1 MIKMAIIKIL
11 LMNLEEDID
20 PQVERNHNA
29 NKKNNDSKVRKG
41 SPSLNAE
48 KENSSSLDTAE

>member
-1 MIKMAIIKIL
+1 
-11 LMNLEEDID
+11 MNLEEDID